1 MTDGTS
7 TSPDA
12 AADPATGATP
22 DGLMEH
28 LLRGTL
34 LTWWAEQQPD
44 RLAIVSE
51 LGDRTFAQL
60 DERANQ
66 LVRALRRRGAHA
78 GTSVAILC
86 RNRPEWAEVW
96 AACTRGGYR
105 LTPVNWHLT
114 GEEAGYIVDDCEAA
128 VLVADARVTEVAAE
142 VAARAPGATIRL
154 AVGGTIDGFEDYE
167 AAQLAEDG
175 APLDDPTYGSQMLYT
190 SGTTGRPKGVTRGPV
205 SAGTSAA
212 TTMVGF
218 FDYRPGED
226 VNLCTGPLYHAAPLA
241 FGLTVPFIYGATIV
255 LMDGWDPEETL
266 RLVDEHDVTHMHMV
280 PTMFVRLLKLPPDVR
295 EQYDVSSLRNIL
307 HGAAPCP
314 PAVKASLI
322 EWLGP
327 VVYEYYAATEGTGTW
342 VDPHTWLGKP
352 GTVGKVEPPDHIKIA
367 DDDGAELPRGSV
379 GTIFLKAPDVGRFEY
394 FKDGTKTESA
404 YRGDY
409 FTLGDVGYVDD
420 DGYLFLTDRSTNL
433 IIFGG
438 SNVYP
443 AEVDNVL
450 LEHAAVLD
458 VATIGVPDAE
468 WGEVVKA
475 VVELAPGVAGTP
487 ELEAELIEFTRE
499 RLAHF
504 KCPRSVDFVDHLPRD
519 DNGKIYKRRLRD
531 EYRAAGAS
539 LQGTDRGE
547 S

>member
-1 MTDGTS
+1 MTDGT
-7 TSPDA
+7 T
-12 AADPATGATP
+12 TTP
-22 DGLMEH
+22 DGLLEH

-51 LGDRTFAQL
+51 HGDRTFAEL
-60 DERANQ
+60 DARANQ
-66 LVRALRRRGAHA
+66 LVRALRRRGAEP
-78 GTSVAILC
+78 GTAVAILS
-86 RNRPEWAEVW
+86 RNRPEWPEVW

-114 GEEAGYIVDDCEAA
+114 GEEAGYIVDDCEAL
-128 VLVADARVTEVAAE
+128 VFVADERVGALAIEAASH
-142 VAARAPGATIRL
+142 APGATVRL
-154 AVGGTIDGFEDYE
+154 AIGGPIAGFEDYE
-167 AAQLAEDG
+167 AALSAEDDT
-175 APLDDPTYGSQMLYT
+175 ALDDPVYGSQMLYT

-212 TTMVGF
+212 TTMASF

-241 FGLTVPFIYGATIV
+241 FGLTVPFLNGATIV
-255 LMDGWDPEETL
+255 LMDGWDAEQTLQLVEE
-266 RLVDEHDVTHMHMV
+266 HGVTHVHMV
-280 PTMFVRLLKLPPDVR
+280 PTMFVRLLKLPPEVR
-295 EQYDVSSLRNIL
+295 GQYDVSSLRNVL

-314 PAVKASLI
+314 PAVKQDLI

-342 VDPHTWLGKP
+342 VAPDTWLTKP

-367 DDDGAELPRGSV
+367 DDDGNELPSGAV
-379 GTIFLKAPDVGRFEY
+379 GTIFLKAPDSGRFEY
-394 FKDGTKTESA
+394 YKDGAKTASA

-409 FTLGDVGYVDD
+409 YTLGDVGYIDD

-450 LEHAAVLD
+450 LAHPAVLD
-458 VATIGVPDAE
+458 VATIGVPDQE

-475 VVELAPGVAGTP
+475 VVELRPGITGTA
-487 ELEAELIEFTRE
+487 ELEQELIA
-499 RLAHF
+499 LAHEHLASF
-504 KCPRSVDFVDHLPRD
+504 KCPRSVDFVDQLPRE
-519 DNGKIYKRRLRD
+519 DNGKIYKRKLRD
-531 EYRAAGAS
+531 RYRAAVAE
-539 LQGTDRGE
+539 GT